1 MLRVRPIHLTSR
13 LEEYAHLL
21 TALGLR
27 CIADDGDRRVFDSGN
42 GRVGLLRVD
51 AGSAE
56 DGTTGLEFEV
66 RDHEIFV
73 HRTLADGTPAELVD
87 SDYGPAARV
96 DAPDGTAFLAVPV
109 AQEILVGPGLLT
121 VVMHWHTTD
130 DAGARKVL
138 ADIGA
143 RPLITRPGGGSFFRA
158 KNGGLV
164 ATHPAGHNGVE
175 LGLEYCG
182 DLAALGARLTAAG
195 VATDMPDADALSLR
209 TPDGTALRILRP

>member
-1 MLRVRPIHLTSR
+1 MLRVRPIHFTSR
-13 LEEYAHLL
+13 LEEHAALF
-21 TALGLR
+21 TALGMC
-27 CIADDGDRRVFDSGN
+27 CIADDGDWRVFDSGN
-42 GRVGLLRVD
+42 GRVGLLRVTP
-51 AGSAE
+51 GSPG
-56 DGTTGLEFEV
+56 DGTTNLGFEV

-73 HRTLADGTPAELVD
+73 RRTLADGTPAELVD

-109 AQEILVGPGLLT
+109 AQEILVEPGPLT

-130 DAGARKVL
+130 DAGARQVL

-143 RPLITRPGGGSFFRA
+143 RPLTTHLGGGTFFRA

-164 ATHPAGHNGVE
+164 AAHSAGHNGVE

-195 VATDMPDADALSLR
+195 AATEMPDPETLSAR
-209 TPDGTALRILRP
+209 VPGGAAVRIIRA